1 MGCGD
6 KGERNSTAWAPP
18 QGIYRAILWPVLQ
31 ILKPSPGGKNEQ
43 FAAHKHRDP
52 WMAETRGWSCCL
64 PITPPLTN
72 QKNIHGLHP
81 LWTTNIKLLIYS
93 VQTGH
98 TVLRTLT
105 CCGPFCL
112 AKQYSCSFLLHPKLC
127 LWDISVIWCQGT
139 EAGFGFSW
147 VSTSGVSVPHPQC
160 PFSIYL
166 SQTHL
171 PYPIVH
177 PRPGTLSPF
186 RSSGF
191 LSVQA
196 PEGREWAAVGK
207 LDHDGDGEWREEPW
221 MFRMTFPH
229 IRHKS

>member
-1 MGCGD
+1 M
-6 KGERNSTAWAPP
+6 NS
-18 QGIYRAILWPVLQ
+18 L
-31 ILKPSPGGKNEQ
+31 
-43 FAAHKHRDP
+43 
-52 WMAETRGWSCCL
+52 L
-64 PITPPLTN
+64 PISTETPEW
-72 QKNIHGLHP
+72 QKQEVDHAVSQLPHHRPIRRTSMGYTLSEPQTQNFSFTLS
-81 LWTTNIKLLIYS
+81 KL
-93 VQTGH
+93 GH

-127 LWDISVIWCQGT
+127 LWDISVIRCQGT
-139 EAGFGFSW
+139 EAGFGFSR
-147 VSTSGVSVPHPQC
+147 VSTSGVSVPYPQC
-160 PFSIYL
+160 PFSIHL

-171 PYPIVH
+171 PYPTIH

-186 RSSGF
+186 RSAGF